1 MRYILFLFSL
11 LFSIRVWAQQFHKMK
26 DIFPEKPLPFE
37 FNGNTKPSSRP
48 LHNSLKSQFNVGE
61 NDVIYPIGK
70 LAINPG
76 IFAYTWVQE
85 SAGKYYTWISVFN
98 EQTVKV
104 LNTYNLTNQTQ
115 SNQFKFKPNMLQ
127 NSQLGLIIETAT
139 GKWKYGYN
147 KATNSWSLT
156 KF

>member
-1 MRYILFLFSL
+1 MKNILIVLFLWVNTQVFG
-11 LFSIRVWAQQFHKMK
+11 QQFHKMK
-26 DIFPEKPLPFE
+26 DIFPEKPLPFD
-37 FNGNTKPSSRP
+37 FNGSTKPSTRP
-48 LHNSLKSQFNVGE
+48 LHASLKSQFTNVGE

-85 SAGKYYTWISVFN
+85 SAGKFYTWISVFN

-104 LNTYNLTNQTQ
+104 LNTYNLTKQT
-115 SNQFKFKPNMLQ
+115 NNNHFKFKADKMQ
-127 NSQLGLIIETAT
+127 NSQIGLIIETST

-147 KATNSWSLT
+147 KASNTWSLT
-156 KF
+156 K